1 MTIITKTLSFF
12 LIINLHHLKSS
23 MLMLQPQIKLMILII
38 HLEVRNLKNI
48 IKLTIKNNS
57 NDNIN
62 NNNNNNN
69 NKSSNDN
76 EVSSTPSSPAS
87 K

>member
-1 MTIITKTLSFF
+1 
-12 LIINLHHLKSS
+12 
-23 MLMLQPQIKLMILII
+23 MILIL

-76 EVSSTPSSPAS
+76 EVSSTPSSPTS